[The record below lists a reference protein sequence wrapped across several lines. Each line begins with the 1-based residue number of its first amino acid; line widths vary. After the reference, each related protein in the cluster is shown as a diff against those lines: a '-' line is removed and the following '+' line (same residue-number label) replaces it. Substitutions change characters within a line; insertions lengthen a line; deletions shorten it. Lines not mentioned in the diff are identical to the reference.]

1 MASRLDNHLEEVLA
15 ARGAGKSFAN
25 IARELKDRH
34 GITVGKRGLSAWYRR
49 RQRRTRE
56 RRIELEDFGRG
67 DPAPIAEPAV
77 ARFPS
82 PASQAAGSAS
92 VPLDDDWTGPAR
104 PHRIELKVVRSSQ
117 ES

>member
-1 MASRLDNHLEEVLA
+1 MATPLDNHLDEVLT
-15 ARGAGKSFAN
+15 AREAGKSFAT
-25 IARELKDRH
+25 IARELGERH

-67 DPAPIAEPAV
+67 H
-77 ARFPS
+77 
-82 PASQAAGSAS
+82 PASVAGPGIADFSTTTPPVAL
-92 VPLDDDWTGPAR
+92 PDDDWTAPAR
-104 PHRIELKVVRSSQ
+104 PRRIELKVVRSSQ